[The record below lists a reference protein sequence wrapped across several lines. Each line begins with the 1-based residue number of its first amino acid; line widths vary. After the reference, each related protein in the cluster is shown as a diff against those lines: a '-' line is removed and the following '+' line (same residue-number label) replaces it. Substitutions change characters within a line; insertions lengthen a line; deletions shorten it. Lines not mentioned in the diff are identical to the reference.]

1 MTGVKTKKYLIDPLM
16 EMSQYRNILNDIKKG
31 NGAVSLGGSSQSQ
44 KVHISY
50 AILKHLN
57 LKGVFIANN
66 DISARKTYEDF
77 LNFFEEGVLYFP
89 PEEIM
94 FHDIEA
100 KSRDSTY
107 ERIKNL
113 YKIINGEYEIV
124 ITSPEAIGEKAYR

>member
-1 MTGVKTKKYLIDPLM
+1 MNRYHD
-16 EMSQYRNILNDIKKG
+16 ILNDIKKG
-31 NGAVSLGGSSQSQ
+31 DGSVSLGGSSQSQ
-44 KVHISY
+44 KAHMSY

-100 KSRDSTY
+100 KA
-107 ERIKNL
+107 
-113 YKIINGEYEIV
+113 V
-124 ITSPEAIGEKAYR
+124 IPLMRE

>member
-1 MTGVKTKKYLIDPLM
+1 M

-31 NGAVSLGGSSQSQ
+31 NGAVSLGVISIA

-77 LNFFEEGVLYFP
+77 
-89 PEEIM
+89 
-94 FHDIEA
+94 
-100 KSRDSTY
+100 
-107 ERIKNL
+107 
-113 YKIINGEYEIV
+113 
-124 ITSPEAIGEKAYR
+124 